1 MEVGRG
7 KEEWRGEA
15 GRESGGEGREG
26 GVEGRGREG
35 E

>member
-1 MEVGRG
+1 MMEVGRG

-15 GRESGGEGREG
+15 GRESGGEGR
-26 GVEGRGREG
+26 GREG